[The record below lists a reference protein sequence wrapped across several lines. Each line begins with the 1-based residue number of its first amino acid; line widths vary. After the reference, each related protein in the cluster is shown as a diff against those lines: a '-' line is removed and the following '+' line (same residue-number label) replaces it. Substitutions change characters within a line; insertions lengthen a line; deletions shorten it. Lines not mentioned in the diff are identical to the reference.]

1 MKPVEELTN
10 CALVLNDLAV
20 DRFNDN
26 GQQARVLKPE
36 VLVFY
41 LPLCEGK
48 QGLVVIKTF
57 LDTVFI
63 LVLRG
68 YLLLMF
74 HFFENYLKL

>member
-1 MKPVEELTN
+1 MEPVEELTN
-10 CALVLNDLAV
+10 RALVFNYLAIDRLNDH
-20 DRFNDN
+20 
-26 GQQARVLKPE
+26 GQQTRVLKSE